1 MSLGNIQLQ
10 AAHIYLKV
18 AAGSNLTDLLT
29 QVKAQEEWT
38 AQEWGTLQD
47 LSYGTQRY
55 RGSLNAYLRLRVPKP
70 LSEPKLEALLMVAM
84 YQLLY
89 TQNAQH
95 AVVNEAVQAS
105 QKLAD
110 GKFKSLLNAVLRQV
124 IRDGCKLPKIV
135 LQDDV
140 EAKFNFPEWWV
151 EKLKKDYP
159 KYWHNILAA
168 SQLPPPLT
176 LRVNQRHTTGEAY
189 LALLAEQGLEATL
202 LGSQAVRL
210 KQATSVAN
218 LPQFYDGVVSVQDWG
233 AQQAALLLDPQNG
246 ERILDACAAPG
257 GKTGHLL
264 ELADIDLLAIDVDS
278 KRLRRVQENVDRLG
292 LPAQIKAADA
302 TKLDAWYDGQP
313 FDAVLADVPC
323 TASGVVKRHPDIKW
337 LRRRQDAASVAQ
349 QQHVLLDV
357 LWSTVKSG
365 GRMLL
370 ATCSIFPEENQQQ
383 LQAFL
388 ERHSDATLRTERIC
402 LPNDTQDGFYYSLID
417 KA

>member
-10 AAHIYLKV
+10 AAQVYLKV
-18 AAGSNLTDLLT
+18 ASGVNLTDLLN
-29 QVKAQEEWT
+29 QLKAQHEWT
-38 AQEWGTLQD
+38 PQQWGTLQD
-47 LSYGTQRY
+47 LAYGTQRY

-70 LSEPKLEALLMVAM
+70 LSEPKLEALLLVAM
-84 YQLLY
+84 YQLLF

-124 IRDGCKLPKIV
+124 IRDGCKIPKVV

-140 EAKFNFPEWWV
+140 EAKFNFPSWWI
-151 EKLKKDYP
+151 EKLKQDYP

-176 LRVNQRHTTGEAY
+176 LRVNQRHMNAEQY
-189 LALLAEQGLEATL
+189 LAVLQQQEIEATA
-202 LGSQAVRL
+202 LGEHCVRL
-210 KQATSVAN
+210 KQAISVAH
-218 LPQFYDGVVSVQDWG
+218 LPHFQEGVVSVQDWG
-233 AQQAALLLDPQNG
+233 AQQAALLLEPKHG

-264 ELADIDLLAIDVDS
+264 ELADIDLLALDVDA
-278 KRLRRVQENVDRLG
+278 KRLRRVQENVERIG
-292 LPAQIKAADA
+292 LTAQIKAADA
-302 TKLDAWYDGQP
+302 GQLDSWYDGVP

-337 LRRRQDAASVAQ
+337 LRRRQDATTVAK
-349 QQHVLLDV
+349 QQHKLLDA

-370 ATCSIFPEENQQQ
+370 ATCSVFPEENQHQ

-388 ERHSDATLRTERIC
+388 ERHDNATLKTERIC
-402 LPNDTQDGFYYSLID
+402 LPNDNQDGFYYALIC